1 MIFLSPYEDFVT
13 HSLAA
18 LPTPLARL
26 RYLAGLRDQAGT
38 YQHWGMSRMYGSEA
52 AQAAMG
58 RAHTAVVLELL
69 RLPAR
74 EVFRQLKE
82 EAGRRALP
90 AGQYFEEFSALGAA
104 LQPQKLGGGSV
115 RHFNATLIALSK
127 LAKKAAGANLP
138 AA

>member
-1 MIFLSPYEDFVT
+1 MTFLSAYEDFVT
-13 HSLAA
+13 QTLAA

-26 RYLAGLRDQAGT
+26 RYLAGLRDREGA
-38 YQHWGMSRMYGSEA
+38 YQHWGMVRTYGAEA

-58 RAHTAVVLELL
+58 RAHTGVVLELL
-69 RLPAR
+69 RLPVR
-74 EVFRQLKE
+74 EVFRQLKDD
-82 EAGRRALP
+82 AGRMALP
-90 AGQYFEEFSALGAA
+90 AGEYFARLSELSAA
-104 LQPQKLGGGSV
+104 LQPQKLGGGSA